1 MAVYRL
7 LQTEKCLLLR
17 MDRDLTASFRA
28 DMVRAVR
35 DLTAS
40 SPADKARAVS
50 SPEESRKAA

>member
-17 MDRDLTASFRA
+17 MDRDLTASSPA
-28 DMVRAVR
+28 DKARAVR

-40 SPADKARAVS
+40 SPVDKARAVS
-50 SPEESRKAA
+50 SPEESRRAA